1 MTETFRP
8 ADSAASLPPLAPAVP
23 PPGPVPEAPLPSPSR
38 WLPLQFTAS
47 GSEYFRIWIVN
58 LLLIVLTLGFY
69 MPFAKARRL
78 RYFYAN
84 TVLDGQPLAFHG
96 DPWKMLR
103 GYVLMLVLF
112 GGYSASGHVSAWL
125 SVGMFAALAFLWPAL
140 WRSSLRF
147 RLGNTSWRGLRFAF
161 EGDLSGAYRAMLP
174 LALPTLLILVANAFA
189 LQGVNPEN
197 AKAMSEAMLKVAAWN
212 GMAMLLL
219 MAMLPWS
226 LTQIKRYQHNG
237 YRYAG
242 QVARMPLSPG
252 PVYAIGGIAFAILL
266 GGIVALMLAGLV
278 AIVAVG
284 TASGLARGGKPDDMV
299 LGVVMIALMLL
310 GYLALLFTV
319 QGYFSARLQNLT
331 WDCTRSQQLCFES
344 DLSVAALT
352 RRLLLN
358 LVFTVLTLGLYRPFA
373 VVALHRLRLEAVRV
387 ELIGR
392 MDGWSAAAS
401 ATGPGA
407 AGEMSGDFFGID
419 VGL

>member
-1 MTETFRP
+1 MSDTPLPT
-8 ADSAASLPPLAPAVP
+8 ADAGSLPPADHGPTLAVP
-23 PPGPVPEAPLPSPSR
+23 VAHEPVSR
-38 WLPLQFTAS
+38 LLPLQFTAS

-84 TVLDGQPLAFHG
+84 TVIDGHPLAFHG

-103 GYVLMLVLF
+103 GYVLMLLLF
-112 GGYSASGHVSAWL
+112 GGYSLSGHLSSWL
-125 SVGMFAALAFLWPAL
+125 SVAVFGLLALLWPAL

-147 RLGNTSWRGLRFAF
+147 RLSNTSWRGLRFAF
-161 EGDLSGAYRAMLP
+161 EGDLKGAYRAMLP
-174 LALPTLLILVANAFA
+174 LAVPTLLILVANAIA
-189 LQGVNPEN
+189 LQGVDPEDT
-197 AKAMSEAMLKVAAWN
+197 KAMSDAMLKVAAWN
-212 GMAMLLL
+212 GGAMLVL

-242 QVARMPLSPG
+242 QVARMLLNPG

-266 GGIVALMLAGLV
+266 GGLV
-278 AIVAVG
+278 AIVVLVMLAAVIG
-284 TASGLARGGKPDDMV
+284 GALGSFVPGGKAGAMV
-299 LGVVMIALMLL
+299 VGGVVMALVFL

-344 DLSVAALT
+344 DLSALALT

-358 LVFTVLTLGLYRPFA
+358 LVLTVFTLGLYRPFA
-373 VVALHRLRLEAVRV
+373 VVAVHRLRLEAMRI

-392 MDGWSAAAS
+392 MDDWGVRAAA
-401 ATGPGA
+401 AGPGA

>member
-1 MTETFRP
+1 MDTESP
-8 ADSAASLPPLAPAVP
+8 AAPSAPA
-23 PPGPVPEAPLPSPSR
+23 PSAGGASAT
-38 WLPLQFTAS
+38 LPLRFVGS

-84 TVLDGQPLAFHG
+84 TVIDGQPLAFHG
-96 DPWKMLR
+96 DPWKMLL
-103 GYVLMLVLF
+103 GYVLMLLLF
-112 GGYSASGHVSAWL
+112 GGYSLSGHVSSWL
-125 SVGMFAALAFLWPAL
+125 SVLVFALLALLWPAL

-161 EGDLSGAYRAMLP
+161 DGDLKGAYRVMLP
-174 LALPTLLILVANAFA
+174 LAVPTLLILVANAIA
-189 LQGVNPEN
+189 LQGVDPEDT
-197 AKAMSEAMLKVAAWN
+197 KAMSEAMLKVAAWN
-212 GMAMLLL
+212 GLAMLVL

-242 QVARMPLSPG
+242 QVARMLLNPG

-266 GGIVALMLAGLV
+266 GGLV
-278 AIVAVG
+278 AIVVLALLAAVIG
-284 TASGLARGGKPDDMV
+284 GALGSFVPGGKAGAMV
-299 LGVVMIALMLL
+299 VGGVVMALVFL

-344 DLSVAALT
+344 DLSALALT

-358 LVFTVLTLGLYRPFA
+358 LVLTVFTLGLYRPFA
-373 VVALHRLRLEAVRV
+373 VVAVHRLRLEAMRI

-392 MDGWSAAAS
+392 MDDWGVRAAA
-401 ATGPGA
+401 AGPGA